1 MQTTRAGLTRWMAA
15 LLLLAACGRTE
26 AAHDWSGTVEKLPN
40 GATRVTNPARGLW
53 TDSSA
58 WRLVPELQVGEAEGD
73 AATTFGSV
81 SGLAVDGAGRIYV
94 LDRQANELRIFD
106 ARGAHIRTVGRGG
119 GGPGE
124 YTSANGLLWLS
135 PDTLV
140 VVDQQGARY
149 SILTADGNFVRSVPR
164 HIASFSWAFSGGTSG
179 DRIYEIGSLGQGKDR
194 RPVLLGTSLAGAG
207 GAAGGGGPARGP
219 ASDTIPLPRPEGPDY
234 QSFEVHNGS
243 SMMMMGVPF
252 TPTAVYFLDSRGGIW
267 QGNGSQFRLVRS
279 TLAAD
284 TTAEIRLD
292 AAPVPVTP
300 AEIREWE
307 SSPSIDRFKQMGGRV
322 DESRIPRVKPFFS
335 ALYVDPDGY
344 LWVSVPGGP
353 KVVAFAL
360 FDPTGR
366 YLGRLQAT
374 GLARDVVPPVVRNG
388 RLYLVGSDETDV
400 QRVYVYRIEK

>member
-1 MQTTRAGLTRWMAA
+1 MQTTRTGLTRWMAA
-15 LLLLAACGRTE
+15 LLLLGACGRTD
-26 AAHDWSGTVEKLPN
+26 APRGWSGTVEKLPN
-40 GATRVTNPARGLW
+40 GAVRVTNPAHGMW
-53 TDSSA
+53 ADSA
-58 WRLVPELQVGEAEGD
+58 GWRLVPELQVGEAEGD

-106 ARGAHIRTVGRGG
+106 RRGAHVRTVGRAG

-164 HIASFSWAFSGGTSG
+164 RINSFSWAFAGGTSG
-179 DRIYEIGSLGQGKDR
+179 GRIYEIGSAGEGKDR
-194 RPVLLGTSLAGAG
+194 HPALLGASLAGDG
-207 GAAGGGGPARGP
+207 GAAGGGPAHGPA
-219 ASDTIPLPRPEGPDY
+219 ADTIPLPSVEGPDY

-252 TPTAVYFLDSRGGIW
+252 TPTAAYHLDGRGGIW
-267 QGNGSQFRLVRS
+267 QGNGSRFRLVRS
-279 TLAAD
+279 TLAGD
-284 TTAEIRLD
+284 TTTEIRLD

-300 AEIREWE
+300 AEIQEWE
-307 SSPSIDRFKQMGGRV
+307 SNPSIARFKQMGGRV
-322 DESRIPRVKPFFS
+322 DEGRIPRVKPFFT
-335 ALYVDPDGY
+335 ALYADPDGY

-353 KVVAFAL
+353 KEVAFAL

-366 YLGRLQAT
+366 YLGRLKTT
-374 GLARDVVPPVVRNG
+374 GLTRDVIPPVVRNG
-388 RLYLVGSDETDV
+388 RLYLVGRDETDV
-400 QRVYVYRIEK
+400 ERVYVYRIDK